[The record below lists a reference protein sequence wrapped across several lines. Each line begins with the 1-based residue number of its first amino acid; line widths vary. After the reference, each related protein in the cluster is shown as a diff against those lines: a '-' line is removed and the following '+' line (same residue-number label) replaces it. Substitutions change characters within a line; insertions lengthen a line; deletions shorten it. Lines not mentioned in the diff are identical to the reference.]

1 MNFRF
6 LPWIGLAML
15 AAAIGFAQQAQRSNN
30 EFYFFEEFKA
40 KLLAGGKIQLSVVGK
55 PIRADLKAQALK
67 LEALLFEGVMVRAK
81 AQNLAIATA
90 TISGNVNLTI
100 IRPSSSKIAGL
111 NQTVEIQSAKISY
124 VGATNTVTSPGAVS
138 IERSDVSASETM
150 NLSAGSSEARLF
162 EPGISS
168 ARSPFSSLHLD
179 GGVKGSLVGIA
190 MEEGKPVLDSNKKPK
205 KTEIN
210 LTCTSLRYDDHA
222 GKMTL
227 SGNVKLWGDHPM
239 LFGNIDAKQVVLIFS
254 AVGEIDEIIVTGE
267 PASTTITRKPPPAR
281 K

>member
-6 LPWIGLAML
+6 LPWIGLVIL
-15 AAAIGFAQQAQRSNN
+15 ASAIAFAQQAQRSNN
-30 EFYFFEEFKA
+30 EFYFFDEFKA

-55 PIRADLKAQALK
+55 PIKADLKSQALK
-67 LEALLFEGVMVRAK
+67 LEALLFEGVMVRTK
-81 AQNLAIATA
+81 GQSLAINAA

-100 IRPSSSKIAGL
+100 SRPSSSKIAGS

-124 VGATNTVTSPGAVS
+124 VGATNTVASQGAVS
-138 IERSDVSASETM
+138 IERNDVSASETM
-150 NLSAGSSEARLF
+150 SLSAGSGEARLF

-179 GGVKGSLVGIA
+179 GGVKGILTGVAI
-190 MEEGKPVLDSNKKPK
+190 EEGKPVLDSSQKPK
-205 KTEIN
+205 KTIVN
-210 LTCTSLRYDDHA
+210 LTCTTLRYDDHA

-254 AVGEIDEIIVTGE
+254 ELGEIDEIIVTGE